1 MTAHKRRSLRN
12 PPRQSTKRPT
22 LAEQWDA
29 YDAAVIGTM
38 NRNYSERE
46 WVEQGEEWAR
56 NFVSK
61 PFAEKMMDSPSFN
74 PESDATEM
82 WSDAASETEVV
93 DGLGWMGVQV
103 GFVDELEHLTGRK
116 FKRFNT
122 ADSAALREKWRMPIT
137 QVQKLFKRPRGA
149 RS

>member
-1 MTAHKRRSLRN
+1 
-12 PPRQSTKRPT
+12 
-22 LAEQWDA
+22 
-29 YDAAVIGTM
+29 
-38 NRNYSERE
+38 
-46 WVEQGEEWAR
+46 
-56 NFVSK
+56 
-61 PFAEKMMDSPSFN
+61 MMDSPSFN